1 LWIMGIEGLE
11 VGLDVG
17 LVLISKLVSAERQL
31 RQFLFILVFR
41 ALSALKKLKS
51 SSMSRR

>member
-1 LWIMGIEGLE
+1 MGIEGLE

-17 LVLISKLVSAERQL
+17 LVLISKLVSAEWQL

-41 ALSALKKLKS
+41 ALSGLKKLKS